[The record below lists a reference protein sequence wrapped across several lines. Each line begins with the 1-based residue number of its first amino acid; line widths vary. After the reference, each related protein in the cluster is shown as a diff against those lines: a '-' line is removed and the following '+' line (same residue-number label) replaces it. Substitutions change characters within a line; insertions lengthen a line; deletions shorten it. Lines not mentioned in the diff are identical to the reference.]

1 MEIKYRL
8 TNYLGSGAYGT
19 VAKALDFKW
28 GNTVAVK
35 TSSCIDVAFQE
46 SEILNL
52 LFPSRYV
59 VQILG
64 RGKAEIVQGCFL
76 KETTKN
82 NVTADEIAY
91 IAMEFMDMDLLSF
104 IKRYIHEG
112 YSYNNYYFSNNGP
125 ELVKGLMWELC
136 CGVAYCHDMGVAHR
150 DLKPSNCLLS
160 ISKEGAIKIKLADFG
175 LATTVKDKR
184 NGLMER
190 NGKEYV
196 SLWYRAPELLM
207 QQQKTYNCFAIDVW
221 ALGCIFAEMV
231 IGEPIF
237 CGQCPEEQL
246 ILVFQHVGG
255 SSFEMITAL
264 VQLFSRHYLSSFDL
278 QNRLEST
285 AEKMG
290 YSIGMDLLVKMLQVD
305 PNKRLTA
312 KQCLQHPYFSCFHQ
326 LNSWST

>member
-1 MEIKYRL
+1 MQIKYRL

-46 SEILNL
+46 SEILN
-52 LFPSRYV
+52 FFISQSICGADSRM
-59 VQILG
+59 G
-64 RGKAEIVQGCFL
+64 
-76 KETTKN
+76 
-82 NVTADEIAY
+82 
-91 IAMEFMDMDLLSF
+91 
-104 IKRYIHEG
+104 
-112 YSYNNYYFSNNGP
+112 NNGP

-175 LATTVKDKR
+175 LATMVKDKR

-190 NGKEYV
+190 NGKEYGT
-196 SLWYRAPELLM
+196 LWYRAPELLM

-237 CGQCPEEQL
+237 CGQCLEE
-246 ILVFQHVGG
+246 
-255 SSFEMITAL
+255 
-264 VQLFSRHYLSSFDL
+264 
-278 QNRLEST
+278 
-285 AEKMG
+285 
-290 YSIGMDLLVKMLQVD
+290 
-305 PNKRLTA
+305 
-312 KQCLQHPYFSCFHQ
+312 
-326 LNSWST
+326 